1 MSTREVAITPEEIGT
16 IEGRKQMAL
25 LAYSKLPPETRRDL
39 AHLLGQFWNGGDV
52 CNFMPSDASLWPNL
66 IRKALHLDTS
76 GGVPMIVPTD
86 PTAVMRYHAAI
97 HSLSKGVWTLR
108 QEKEGK
114 VVASLG
120 HPVVVE
126 ATGKSALE
134 AAFKLLMAP
143 PKRKVRRR

>member
-1 MSTREVAITPEEIGT
+1 MTVTITPEEIGT
-16 IEGRKQMAL
+16 IEGRKQMSL

-39 AHLLGQFWNGGDV
+39 AHLLGPFWNGGDV
-52 CNFMPSDASLWPNL
+52 CNFMPSDGTLWPDL
-66 IRKALHLDTS
+66 IRKAMNLDTS

-86 PTAVMRYHAAI
+86 PAAVMRYHAAE
-97 HSLSKGVWTLR
+97 HALSKGVWTLS
-108 QEKEGK
+108 QEREGK

-134 AAFKLLMAP
+134 AAFKLLLTP